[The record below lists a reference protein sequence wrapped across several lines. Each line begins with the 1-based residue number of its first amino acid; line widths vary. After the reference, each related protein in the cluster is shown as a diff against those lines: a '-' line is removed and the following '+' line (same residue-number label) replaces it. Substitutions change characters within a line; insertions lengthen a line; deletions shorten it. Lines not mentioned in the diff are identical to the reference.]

1 MYGAILG
8 DLAGFPCE
16 NHPVDL
22 TDRNLPLIRM
32 PEEENENTFSDKTVL
47 TTALEE
53 GLLCFE
59 RRMPEILAG
68 KRDNTGKRD
77 NNRDNSRREENKNE
91 EKRSEK
97 NDREESKSEEGDRS
111 EKKAQDPVRP
121 GSGGAAGLFEEIL
134 SEELTTAFRRFGT
147 AYPLA
152 GYTMDTSIWL
162 FREGTAP
169 GTQAEAGPAAR
180 VSPIAWMFQ
189 DDLYM
194 MRHMARLQASLT
206 NRSKET
212 VRAADAAA
220 CLVFLALHGCTKDY
234 MAAFMGKEFGYRI
247 PEEEAMRGEVL
258 SGGRSP
264 DPGLCVRA
272 ALTAFLYG
280 TDFEDVLRRAVSMG
294 GSCADIAAIAGAA
307 AEAFFGMPEE
317 WKETCRQSLPDDLR
331 AAADTFAERMEFR
344 RRRRETDPAARKRW
358 ENALIRASERH
369 PAAVQGNEELEDVI
383 AQMLEKRDQQSLL
396 LALEMLRRRMQQKG
410 RVLVPLLGVR
420 RAEAGENAGMESE
433 GNTVGNSE
441 GNSEGNTDGNER
453 KEEGQRQGKENAVVY
468 RLQTLRTR
476 DGKLWQPAYT
486 SRGQLEK
493 GRAFLK
499 SREEKQDSAM
509 ALSWSIEALLRSFL
523 PDEKAESARAVEP
536 QRKAP
541 PEIAGIVLNPYD
553 KALYLPRK
561 TIEAVL
567 AAHKT
572 DGHKLS

>member
-1 MYGAILG
+1 
-8 DLAGFPCE
+8 
-16 NHPVDL
+16 
-22 TDRNLPLIRM
+22 
-32 PEEENENTFSDKTVL
+32 
-47 TTALEE
+47 
-53 GLLCFE
+53 
-59 RRMPEILAG
+59 
-68 KRDNTGKRD
+68 
-77 NNRDNSRREENKNE
+77 
-91 EKRSEK
+91 
-97 NDREESKSEEGDRS
+97 
-111 EKKAQDPVRP
+111 
-121 GSGGAAGLFEEIL
+121 
-134 SEELTTAFRRFGT
+134 
-147 AYPLA
+147 
-152 GYTMDTSIWL
+152 MDTSIWL

-169 GTQAEAGPAAR
+169 GTQAEVDLPRGS
-180 VSPIAWMFQ
+180 SPIAWMFQ
-189 DDLYM
+189 DTLM

-212 VRAADAAA
+212 VRARAERSRLSGLPGSSRLYKGLYG
-220 CLVFLALHGCTKDY
+220 CLYGE
-234 MAAFMGKEFGYRI
+234 GIRI
-247 PEEEAMRGEVL
+247 PDPGRGSHARGVL
-258 SGGRSP
+258 SGGRNSA
-264 DPGLCVRA
+264 PGLCVRA
-272 ALTAFLYG
+272 AMTAFLYG

-369 PAAVQGNEELEDVI
+369 PAAVQGNEELEGVI

-420 RAEAGENAGMESE
+420 RAEAGENAGMESG
-433 GNTVGNSE
+433 GNTVGNLE

-493 GRAFLK
+493 A
-499 SREEKQDSAM
+499 E
-509 ALSWSIEALLRSFL
+509 LS
-523 PDEKAESARAVEP
+523 
-536 QRKAP
+536 
-541 PEIAGIVLNPYD
+541 
-553 KALYLPRK
+553 
-561 TIEAVL
+561 
-567 AAHKT
+567 
-572 DGHKLS
+572 

>member
-32 PEEENENTFSDKTVL
+32 PEEENGNTFSDKTVL
-47 TTALEE
+47 TAALEE

-68 KRDNTGKRD
+68 K
-77 NNRDNSRREENKNE
+77 
-91 EKRSEK
+91 
-97 NDREESKSEEGDRS
+97 
-111 EKKAQDPVRP
+111 KAQDPA
-121 GSGGAAGLFEEIL
+121 GTESGGAAGLFEEIL
-134 SEELTTAFRRFGT
+134 SEELTAAFRRFGT

-152 GYTMDTSIWL
+152 GYTMDMSIWL
-162 FREGTAP
+162 FREGRAP

-206 NRSKET
+206 NRGKET

-258 SGGRSP
+258 SRGRSP
-264 DPGLCVRA
+264 EPGLCVRA

-280 TDFEDVLRRAVSMG
+280 TDFEDVLRRAVSLG

-344 RRRRETDPAARKRW
+344 RRRRETDPAAGKRW
-358 ENALIRASERH
+358 ENALIRASDRH
-369 PAAVQGNEELEDVI
+369 PAAVQGNEELEGVI

-396 LALEMLRRRMQQKG
+396 LALDMLRRRIQQKG

-420 RAEAGENAGMESE
+420 RAEAGETAGMESE
-433 GNTVGNSE
+433 GNSEGKNSEENNSEENSE
-441 GNSEGNTDGNER
+441 GNSEGNER
-453 KEEGQRQGKENAVVY
+453 KEEGRRQGKENAVVY

-499 SREEKQDSAM
+499 SREENQDSAM

-523 PDEKAESARAVEP
+523 PEERAENARAVEP

-567 AAHKT
+567 AARKT

>member
-1 MYGAILG
+1 
-8 DLAGFPCE
+8 
-16 NHPVDL
+16 
-22 TDRNLPLIRM
+22 
-32 PEEENENTFSDKTVL
+32 
-47 TTALEE
+47 
-53 GLLCFE
+53 
-59 RRMPEILAG
+59 
-68 KRDNTGKRD
+68 
-77 NNRDNSRREENKNE
+77 
-91 EKRSEK
+91 
-97 NDREESKSEEGDRS
+97 
-111 EKKAQDPVRP
+111 
-121 GSGGAAGLFEEIL
+121 
-134 SEELTTAFRRFGT
+134 
-147 AYPLA
+147 
-152 GYTMDTSIWL
+152 
-162 FREGTAP
+162 
-169 GTQAEAGPAAR
+169 
-180 VSPIAWMFQ
+180 
-189 DDLYM
+189 M

-369 PAAVQGNEELEDVI
+369 PAAVQGNEELEGVI

-420 RAEAGENAGMESE
+420 RAEAGENAGMESG
-433 GNTVGNSE
+433 GNTVGNLE

>member
-32 PEEENENTFSDKTVL
+32 PEEENGNTFSDKTVL
-47 TTALEE
+47 TAALEE

-68 KRDNTGKRD
+68 K
-77 NNRDNSRREENKNE
+77 
-91 EKRSEK
+91 
-97 NDREESKSEEGDRS
+97 
-111 EKKAQDPVRP
+111 KAQDPAGT

-134 SEELTTAFRRFGT
+134 SEELTAAFRRFGT

-152 GYTMDTSIWL
+152 GYTMDMSIWL
-162 FREGTAP
+162 FREGRAP

-206 NRSKET
+206 NRGKET

-234 MAAFMGKEFGYRI
+234 MVSFMGKEFGYRI

-264 DPGLCVRA
+264 EPGLCVRA

-317 WKETCRQSLPDDLR
+317 WKETCRQFLPDDLR

-358 ENALIRASERH
+358 ENALIRASDRH
-369 PAAVQGNEELEDVI
+369 PAAVQGNEELEGVI

-396 LALEMLRRRMQQKG
+396 LALDMLRRRIQQKG

-420 RAEAGENAGMESE
+420 RAEAGETAGMESE
-433 GNTVGNSE
+433 GNSEGNNSEENNSE
-441 GNSEGNTDGNER
+441 GNSEGNER
-453 KEEGQRQGKENAVVY
+453 KEEGRRQGKENAVVY

-499 SREEKQDSAM
+499 SREENQDSAM

-523 PDEKAESARAVEP
+523 PDERAESARAVEL

-567 AAHKT
+567 AARKT